1 MRIKI
6 TFDPQGLHRT
16 RWREIGVRFLFGGII
31 TVITGLIAARYGPA
45 LGGLFMAFPAI
56 FPASATLVAKHEDEE
71 MEHAGLKGE
80 RRAAA
85 AAALDAR
92 GTAMG
97 TIGLMAFGAVA
108 WRWLPARHAPSV
120 LLAATAVWFAVGVTL
135 WWLRKAIR
143 TSRWAWNR
151 RHRNR

>member
-1 MRIKI
+1 MPIRI
-6 TFDPQGLHRT
+6 TFDPLGFRRT
-16 RWREIGVRFLFGGII
+16 HWREIAVRFLFGGII
-31 TVITGLIAARYGPA
+31 TVLTGLIARNWGPG

-71 MEHAGLKGE
+71 MESAGLKGD

-97 TIGLMAFGAVA
+97 ATGLIAFAVVA
-108 WRWLPARHAPSV
+108 WRLLPVRHTASV
-120 LLAATAVWFAVGVTL
+120 LIGALVAWFVVAATL

-143 TSRWAWNR
+143 TSTWLRK
-151 RHRNR
+151 RHRAS

>member
-1 MRIKI
+1 MPIHI
-6 TFDPQGLHRT
+6 TFDRRGVRET
-16 RWREIGVRFLFGGII
+16 NWREIAVRFIFGGII
-31 TVITGLIAARYGPA
+31 TVITGLIAKHWGPG

-71 MEHAGLKGE
+71 MEDAGLKGD

-97 TIGLMAFGAVA
+97 AIGLIAFAIVA
-108 WRWLPARHAPSV
+108 WQLLPARHAAGV
-120 LLAATAVWFAVGVTL
+120 LIGALVVWFIVAATL

-143 TSRWAWNR
+143 TSIWSHK
-151 RHRNR
+151 RHRSS

>member
-1 MRIKI
+1 MPIRI
-6 TFDPQGLHRT
+6 TFDPIGFRST
-16 RWREIGVRFLFGGII
+16 RWREIAVRFVFGGVI
-31 TVITGLIAARYGPA
+31 TVITGLIAKEWGPA

-71 MEHAGLKGE
+71 MEEAGLKGD

-97 TIGLMAFGAVA
+97 AVGLIAFAIVA
-108 WRWLPARHAPSV
+108 WQFLPIHHTASV
-120 LLAATAVWFAVGVTL
+120 LVGALVAWFIVAATL

-143 TSRWAWNR
+143 TSIWLRER
-151 RHRNR
+151 RHKT

>member
-1 MRIKI
+1 MPIRV
-6 TFDPQGLHRT
+6 TFDPRGLRRT
-16 RWREIGVRFLFGGII
+16 HWRELGVRFLFGGVV
-31 TVITGLIAARYGPA
+31 TVITGLIAKEWGPG

-71 MEHAGLKGE
+71 MQAAGLKGS

-92 GTAMG
+92 GAAMG
-97 TIGLMAFGAVA
+97 AIGLIVFGVVA
-108 WRWLPARHAPSV
+108 WQLLPGQHATGV
-120 LLAATAVWFAVGVTL
+120 LIGALLAWFLVAVTL

-143 TSRWAWNR
+143 RSIWFRKSHTLKG
-151 RHRNR
+151 